1 MGGQVMELRHLR
13 YFAAVARERGFGRA
27 ASTLNVAQPAL
38 SRQVKDLEEEVGVP
52 LLDRGTRGVSVTPAG
67 EALLLRAG
75 EGREVTVVA
84 SGRAAGPAAGGS
96 AAGDSAAGDSAAG
109 GSAAGGRA

>member
-38 SRQVKDLEEEVGVP
+38 SRQVKDLEGEVGVP

-67 EALLLRAG
+67 EALLGCAGQVLDQVDEALIACRRAAAG
-75 EGREVTVVA
+75 REGRCVLAV
-84 SGRAAGPAAGGS
+84 G
-96 AAGDSAAGDSAAG
+96 
-109 GSAAGGRA
+109 